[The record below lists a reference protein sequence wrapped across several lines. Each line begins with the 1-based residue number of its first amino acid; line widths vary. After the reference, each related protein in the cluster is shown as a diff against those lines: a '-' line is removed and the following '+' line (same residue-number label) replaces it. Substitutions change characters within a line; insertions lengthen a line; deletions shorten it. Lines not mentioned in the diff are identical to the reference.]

1 MIDDIRAYIKK
12 CAPCQQSKHNNRKEA
27 GELRPTEIPDRP
39 WQHITIDLIT
49 DLPKSKGYDSI
60 LVIVDKFSKMVRY
73 IPCTKKITAQETAQ
87 HLARLYDLIGIP
99 EKIISDRGP
108 QFAAKYTQEL
118 NRLLGIETA
127 LSTAYHPQTDGQTE
141 RVNQELENYLRM
153 YCGTTPTQWVDWLS
167 LAEAAHN
174 GRYHTSTGMTPHMI
188 VYGYDKK
195 TLDDVKRMQSDNDVA
210 QEFVSDKKEMWKIVK
225 ANLLK
230 AQQDMK
236 RHADASRRP
245 VTFKKGDHVW
255 LSTADLQGIHKKLGP
270 LRLGPFEITDTVR
283 DNPNAYRLQL
293 PPTMKI
299 HPVINVSRLL
309 PADPEIPLATETPEV
324 EDGNPAEEPA
334 EILDS
339 RQQRRGGFQYLVRY
353 GNDAD
358 GTTTWVKYEKL
369 TDYPDLIAGF
379 HRRHPV
385 KPRPKKQMNV
395 RIIGTCLD

>member
-1 MIDDIRAYIKK
+1 LAQYQLQLFYTKGSAHGKPDALSRRSDHEEQHVSKQFTQVLPAWENEPLSPEDIMEISEEEKTSIIKQHHNPPYIGHPGIHATMSLLKRLGYEWPKMIDKICAYIKK

-27 GELRPTEIPDRP
+27 GELRPTEILDRP

-49 DLPKSKGYDSI
+49 DLPKSKGYNSI
-60 LVIVDKFSKMVRY
+60 LVIVNKFLKMVRY

-87 HLARLYDLIGIP
+87 HLTRLYDLIGIP

-108 QFAAKYTQEL
+108 QFATKYTQEF
-118 NRLLGIETA
+118 NCLLGIETA

-141 RVNQELENYLRM
+141 RVNQELENYLQM
-153 YCGTTPTQWVDWLS
+153 YCRMTPTQWVDWLS

-174 GRYHTSTGMTPHMI
+174 GRYHISTGMMPHMI
-188 VYGYDKK
+188 FYGYDKK

-245 VTFKKGDHVW
+245 ITFKKGDHVW

-283 DNPNAYRLQL
+283 DNPNAYQLQL

-299 HPVINVSRLL
+299 HPVINVS
-309 PADPEIPLATETPEV
+309 
-324 EDGNPAEEPA
+324 
-334 EILDS
+334 
-339 RQQRRGGFQYLVRY
+339 
-353 GNDAD
+353 
-358 GTTTWVKYEKL
+358 
-369 TDYPDLIAGF
+369 
-379 HRRHPV
+379 
-385 KPRPKKQMNV
+385 
-395 RIIGTCLD
+395 